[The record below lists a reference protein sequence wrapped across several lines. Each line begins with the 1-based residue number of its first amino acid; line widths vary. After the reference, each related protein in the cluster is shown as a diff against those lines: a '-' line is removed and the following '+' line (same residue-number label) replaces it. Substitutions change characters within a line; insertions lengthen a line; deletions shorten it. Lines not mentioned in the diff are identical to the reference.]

1 MGKVYYYNG
10 AQILAPYTITSNEPH
25 FDMTTVSLKVQR
37 ASQGHQRWE
46 LSFNTVITKDTEVDM
61 LLSTMVDFDSSDT
74 MIMPQLP
81 SVKDNITLTSAP
93 LLIASAQAGAST
105 VYVDAGIAN
114 GIMPKGSFFKF
125 SNHNK
130 VYISTS
136 DLNLDGATN
145 KPLTFYPSLKSSV
158 GTSTSIV
165 HGDNCVISYIKNI
178 DNQQGITFTDGILSN
193 PGVIS
198 LIEEL

>member
-10 AQILAPYTITSNEPH
+10 APILAPYTITSNEPH

-46 LSFNTVITKDTEVDM
+46 LSFNTVITKDTEVNT

-81 SVKDNITLTSAP
+81 SVKDNITLTSVP
-93 LLIASAQAGAST
+93 FLIAAAPAGVST
-105 VYVDAGIAN
+105 VYVDSGIAQ

-136 DLNLDGATN
+136 DLNLNGTIDKA
-145 KPLTFYPSLKSSV
+145 LTFYPSLKSSV
-158 GTSTSIV
+158 SPSTGIIY
-165 HGDNCVISYIKNI
+165 GDNCVISYIKNI

-198 LIEEL
+198 LIEEV